1 MGRIVAIVNQKGG
14 VGKTTTSVNLAASL
28 AAQGQRALLVD
39 MDPQGNACSGL
50 GVFATAAE
58 RTLYHVLL
66 GQSSLEDVI
75 RKTDVPGL
83 FLAPANTQL
92 VGAEI
97 ELVSELARET
107 RLKRA
112 LAKLSPSAYDVVL
125 LDCPPSLNL
134 LTLNALTAADG
145 VLIPLQCEYYALEG
159 LSHLLKTI
167 DLVRASLNERL
178 ALDGILLTMFDAR
191 NNLSHQ
197 VIDEVRRHFPG
208 QVCETIIP
216 RNVRLS
222 EAPSHGKPG
231 ILYDVGSRGVQAYIA
246 LAEELVKR
254 WKLDARAPSAN
265 LPGASSA
272 SLSTPAA
279 RSAPE
284 A

>member
-1 MGRIVAIVNQKGG
+1 MGRVVAIVNQKGG
-14 VGKTTTSVNLAASL
+14 VGKTTTAVNLAASL

-50 GVFATAAE
+50 GIFAGPDE

-66 GQSSLEDVI
+66 GQVGFEEVI
-75 RKTDVPGL
+75 RPTDVPGL
-83 FLAPANTQL
+83 FLSPANTQL

-112 LAKLSPSAYDVVL
+112 IGKVSSQYDVIL
-125 LDCPPSLNL
+125 LDCPPSLGL
-134 LTLNALTAADG
+134 LTVNALTAADG

-167 DLVRASLNERL
+167 DLVRGSLNERL

-197 VIDEVRRHFPG
+197 VTEEVRQHFPG
-208 QVCETIIP
+208 QICETVIP

-246 LAEELVKR
+246 LAEELLKR
-254 WKLDARAPSAN
+254 WKLESRPTKLTTAP
-265 LPGASSA
+265 
-272 SLSTPAA
+272 
-279 RSAPE
+279 APE
-284 A
+284 SRLDSGEGRAS